1 MGYSKSHLPEEVVLI
16 IFNYIPNWNDRLQY
30 ATICKHY
37 WHCINK
43 NGSVRQVDLFAE
55 KNLLK
60 FKLARSVLLKRNVAV
75 PDFGSRAVR
84 SLSIC
89 RNLQTFVV
97 RDKLMSGFI
106 IGNLLKAAANSHNSI
121 GFIVPASASDIWKSI
136 LDKQKF
142 RAGAISVRCE
152 FDDEAN
158 EFNTASSIS
167 DNTIDD
173 LIASEGYQSCSIEPL
188 PESFIVKNLGNTVA
202 SIGHSFAGCIICFE
216 EVKFLIT
223 SFDAF
228 VHIQN
233 ADDCSFDNKWINKKT
248 FAKLH
253 HKFEKGKNFFEVS
266 VILHG
271 CVELLAVGGLVALKG
286 KPVDAFLGSSVK
298 PLKNSS
304 VVDGDRLSSKIFIN
318 KHGQQV
324 IRSER
329 LLRQYYKE
337 GCCNLWSFHL
347 QATHDMG
354 FFPINPLNADNHPS
368 VNSIAL
374 SLQSFIIN
382 SFARRQVDR
391 SDLEALLLRVG
402 DSADFMKRSLKL
414 DEFNGATF
422 GAIYDA
428 ITEEGKWKEMV
439 KIVKMLEAGEIS
451 LGSSKEEIVANKR
464 MVLSVGNRGY
474 LKALSD
480 LNDKNVEIAKS
491 RMSM

>member
-1 MGYSKSHLPEEVVLI
+1 MCYSKSRLPEEVVLI

-37 WHCINK
+37 WHCIIK
-43 NGSVRQVDLFAE
+43 NGSVRQVDLFTE

-75 PDFGSRAVR
+75 PHFGSRAVR

-89 RNLQTFVV
+89 QNLQTFVV

-121 GFIVPASASDIWKSI
+121 VFIVPASASNIWKST

-142 RAGAISVRCE
+142 RVGAISVRCE

-158 EFNTASSIS
+158 EFNTASLIS

-188 PESFIVKNLGNTVA
+188 PEIFIVK
-202 SIGHSFAGCIICFE
+202 SWKHRCQHRP
-216 EVKFLIT
+216 
-223 SFDAF
+223 FDAF

-233 ADDCSFDNKWINKKT
+233 ADDCSFDNKWINKT

-304 VVDGDRLSSKIFIN
+304 VVDGDLLSSKIFIY
-318 KHGQQV
+318 KHDQQV

-337 GCCNLWSFHL
+337 DSCNLWSFHL

-354 FFPINPLNADNHPS
+354 FFPINPLNAGNHPS

-382 SFARRQVDR
+382 SFARRQVDC

-428 ITEEGKWKEMV
+428 IKEEGKWKEML

-464 MVLSVGNRGY
+464 MVLSVVNRGY
-474 LKALSD
+474 FKVLSD
-480 LNDKNVEIAKS
+480 LNDKNVEIAKL